1 MRDLRAAAQSL
12 HPMCC
17 YSGLELDSLFI
28 SFLQFGREL
37 STMLLSRRRF
47 LSHGLSASLILS
59 VAACSSAPNTPVAV
73 TPAPVAREPII
84 ALALG
89 GGGAKGFAH
98 IGVIKVL
105 ESHGIRPKIVT
116 GTSAGSFV
124 GSLYAS
130 GKTPFQLQ
138 EIALKLDEK
147 ELRDLTLSKQ
157 GFVVGQ
163 KLQDYVNQQVNN
175 VPMQRFPIKFAAIA
189 TRLDNG
195 QKTVFTSGNTG
206 QAVRASCSIP
216 NVFIP
221 TTIGNVRYVDGGLVS
236 PIPVSTAR
244 DLGADLVIAI
254 DISARPKP
262 GETTGAW
269 GLLDQTINIMGMQGI
284 SRELSQA
291 DLVIQPNISGLAALD
306 LSQRHQTILE
316 GERAAQQQLR
326 QIDQMIARF
335 KASPAAF
342 KAAPR
347 PKIKKHSL
355 PVKTAASLKNQQCG
369 VGHLRYQAKSTG

>member
-1 MRDLRAAAQSL
+1 
-12 HPMCC
+12 
-17 YSGLELDSLFI
+17 
-28 SFLQFGREL
+28 
-37 STMLLSRRRF
+37 MLLSRRRLF
-47 LSHGLSASLILS
+47 QHSLCVGLVLSL
-59 VAACSSAPNTPVAV
+59 AACSSTPKAPISVA
-73 TPAPVAREPII
+73 PAVVAREPII

-138 EIALKLDEK
+138 ELALKLDEK
-147 ELRDLTLSKQ
+147 DLRDLTLSKQ

-175 VPMQRFPIKFAAIA
+175 VPMQRFPIKFAAVA

-221 TTIGNVRYVDGGLVS
+221 ATIGNVRYVDGGLVS
-236 PIPVSTAR
+236 PIPVATAR

-254 DISARPKP
+254 DISARPKA
-262 GETTGAW
+262 GDTTGVW

-284 SRELSQA
+284 SRELSLA
-291 DLVIQPNISGLAALD
+291 DIVIQPNISGLAALD
-306 LSQRHQTILE
+306 LSQRQQTILE

-335 KASPAAF
+335 KASPAAL

-347 PKIKKHSL
+347 PKI
-355 PVKTAASLKNQQCG
+355 Q
-369 VGHLRYQAKSTG
+369 